1 MATTARAPE
10 SAVTQQSMVTL
21 LRELFYG
28 PPKAFAFVLNPGD
41 AGLLASLDKLSAEQA
56 SARPEGRSSI
66 AAHVD
71 HLAYGLSL
79 VNRWARGE
87 EDPFTEA
94 DYAASWTRQVVNDE
108 QWRALRK
115 KLADE
120 AGAWVTAAGTPREW
134 DLRDAERRA
143 RQHRPSRVSHRRDPS
158 GRRGDARSARDG
170 LRRLLSAAAA
180 GRSR

>member
-1 MATTARAPE
+1 
-10 SAVTQQSMVTL
+10 MVTL

-28 PPKAFAFVLNPGD
+28 PPKEFAFVLNPGD

-94 DYAASWTRQVVNDE
+94 DYAASWTRQTVNDDE
-108 QWRALRK
+108 WRARRK

-134 DLRDAERRA
+134 DLATLNGALGSIVHLAYHIGAIRQVDAATHGPRA
-143 RQHRPSRVSHRRDPS
+143 TD
-158 GRRGDARSARDG
+158 
-170 LRRLLSAAAA
+170 
-180 GRSR
+180 